1 MIKFN
6 NILIVGLG
14 MMGASLC
21 KSIKKNKIS
30 KKITGFDT
38 NSKSLD
44 YALKNKIIDNAISK
58 ISDVT
63 NSIHRM
69 LAVHEE
75 KLSAQEEAI
84 IDSQTLVETRR
95 MEFGDEIKQLHAR
108 ITKNNEELITL
119 MSKQH
124 MEQQQELNNLRNC
137 MNDRVAVFDKF
148 RWILIGGSIVIG
160 FILHKM
166 MNIGITIG

>member
-1 MIKFN
+1 MPATQEWIREQFAKDAKEMQTDVE
-6 NILIVGLG
+6 ILKRDVAEMKHIHGRL
-14 MMGASLC
+14 
-21 KSIKKNKIS
+21 
-30 KKITGFDT
+30 
-38 NSKSLD
+38 
-44 YALKNKIIDNAISK
+44 DNAISK

>member
-1 MIKFN
+1 MSQTQEWIKEQFRKERLAQETDLELLKRDVAEMK
-6 NILIVGLG
+6 LIHGRL
-14 MMGASLC
+14 
-21 KSIKKNKIS
+21 
-30 KKITGFDT
+30 
-38 NSKSLD
+38 
-44 YALKNKIIDNAISK
+44 DNAISK

-75 KLSAQEEAI
+75 KLATQEEAI
-84 IDSQTLVETRR
+84 VDAQTLVETRR
-95 MEFGDEIKQLHAR
+95 MEFGEEIKELHAR

-124 MEQQQELNNLRNC
+124 LEQQQELNNLRNC
-137 MNDRVAVFDKF
+137 MNDRVAVLDKF

-166 MNIGITIG
+166 TNIGITIG

>member
-1 MIKFN
+1 
-6 NILIVGLG
+6 
-14 MMGASLC
+14 
-21 KSIKKNKIS
+21 
-30 KKITGFDT
+30 
-38 NSKSLD
+38 
-44 YALKNKIIDNAISK
+44 
-58 ISDVT
+58 
-63 NSIHRM
+63 M

-75 KLSAQEEAI
+75 KLATQEEAI
-84 IDSQTLVETRR
+84 VDAQTLVETRR
-95 MEFGDEIKQLHAR
+95 MEFGEEIKELHAR

-124 MEQQQELNNLRNC
+124 LEQQQELNNLRNC
-137 MNDRVAVFDKF
+137 MNDRVAVLDKF

>member
-1 MIKFN
+1 MPETQEWIKQQFAKEMQTDVE
-6 NILIVGLG
+6 ILKRDVAEMKQIHGRL
-14 MMGASLC
+14 
-21 KSIKKNKIS
+21 
-30 KKITGFDT
+30 
-38 NSKSLD
+38 
-44 YALKNKIIDNAISK
+44 DNAISK

-75 KLSAQEEAI
+75 KLATQEEAI
-84 IDSQTLVETRR
+84 IEAQTLVETRR
-95 MEFGDEIKQLHAR
+95 MEFSDEIKQLHAR

-124 MEQQQELNNLRNC
+124 LEQQKELNKLRN
-137 MNDRVAVFDKF
+137 DIQGRVAVFDKF

-166 MNIGITIG
+166 MNIGITIS

>member
-1 MIKFN
+1 MPDTQEWIKEQFRKER
-6 NILIVGLG
+6 IAQETDLELLKRDVAEMKLIHGRL
-14 MMGASLC
+14 
-21 KSIKKNKIS
+21 
-30 KKITGFDT
+30 
-38 NSKSLD
+38 
-44 YALKNKIIDNAISK
+44 DNAISK

-124 MEQQQELNNLRNC
+124 LEQQQELNNLRNC
-137 MNDRVAVFDKF
+137 MNDRVAVFDKL

>member
-1 MIKFN
+1 MPETQDWIKEQFRKER
-6 NILIVGLG
+6 IAQETDLQLLKRDVAEMKLIHGRL
-14 MMGASLC
+14 
-21 KSIKKNKIS
+21 
-30 KKITGFDT
+30 
-38 NSKSLD
+38 
-44 YALKNKIIDNAISK
+44 DNAISK

-84 IDSQTLVETRR
+84 MDSHTLVETRR

-124 MEQQQELNNLRNC
+124 LEQQQELNNLRNC

>member
-1 MIKFN
+1 MSETQDWIKEQFRKER
-6 NILIVGLG
+6 IAQETDLQLLKRDVAEMKLIHGRL
-14 MMGASLC
+14 
-21 KSIKKNKIS
+21 
-30 KKITGFDT
+30 
-38 NSKSLD
+38 
-44 YALKNKIIDNAISK
+44 DNAISK

-84 IDSQTLVETRR
+84 MDSQTLVETRR

>member
-1 MIKFN
+1 MPDTQEWIKEQFRKER
-6 NILIVGLG
+6 IAQETDLELLKRDVAEMKLIHGRL
-14 MMGASLC
+14 
-21 KSIKKNKIS
+21 
-30 KKITGFDT
+30 
-38 NSKSLD
+38 
-44 YALKNKIIDNAISK
+44 DNAISK

-124 MEQQQELNNLRNC
+124 LEQQQELNNLRNC